1 MRISDWSSDVC
12 SSDLDPAVRLLHMRQ
27 RPRQQFARLRD
38 AILLEEQFSLK
49 GRAIGGKVRP
59 VAEFVDDIL
68 PRRLQDRLGLFRTP
82 LRALDPRLQKAGEQ
96 VAVERSERLI
106 MIAREIGRA

>member
-12 SSDLDPAVRLLHMRQ
+12 SSDVDPAVRLLHMRH

-59 VAEFVDDIL
+59 VAEFVDEIL
-68 PRRLQDRLGLFRTP
+68 PRRLKDRIGLFRTH
-82 LRALDPRLQKAGEQ
+82 LRALDTALQPPVSQ
-96 VAVERSERLI
+96 VA
-106 MIAREIGRA
+106 